1 MTVVLGVSASL
12 RNARFGRGSL
22 ELCED
27 IARIGDRDGLVA
39 YLREQTKLR
48 ADSFFRAGRQ
58 EDLPFDEIYKNLR
71 REKHPLGLSN
81 SEAALVA
88 GLWGAHQEGAEIR
101 HLGLARHFP
110 ADGSVRERDNL
121 RTAVLEAEAIL
132 LSGPVY
138 FGDRGS
144 LAQEFME
151 FLREDSDVA
160 AHVHNRVY
168 AGITVGAKR
177 NGGQETTLIYQL
189 VDATNLNML
198 GVGNDSE
205 TTAQYGGTAVAGDV
219 GTLAEDAYGIKT
231 SISTGSRIA
240 RIADKV
246 SLGRSTAGEPEKTTI
261 GVLLLQDAGNH
272 RGREMVIKA
281 CNEIADRAP
290 YADFRLI
297 DCTEDEI
304 YRCIACDV
312 CPIDIGARKDYRC
325 IITSKNDFFRN
336 SHNDLVGIDAL
347 ILAAYSPVNRSEVH
361 SVYQRFIERTRY
373 IRRDNYTLGDLIA
386 APLVISEIN
395 SNQNL
400 HIRMMTSLIRHHT
413 VMHHPLIGMEYEG
426 KVLNWDNLI
435 EQGVSFVDNAE
446 NLMRA
451 NILRT
456 SQSEES
462 ERRYNPV
469 GYVIS
474 AEKQRVDIQTGRQDE
489 VARVRK
495 DEAIVNLD
503 RKRAANDAS

>member
-12 RNARFGRGSL
+12 RNARFGRGSV

-27 IARIGDRDGLVA
+27 IAKITDQDGMVA
-39 YLREQTKLR
+39 YLAQQTKLR
-48 ADSFFRAGRQ
+48 ADSFIRAGRQ
-58 EDLPFDEIYKNLR
+58 YKLPFDEIYKNLR

-88 GLWGAHQEGAEIR
+88 GLWGAHREGADIR

-110 ADGSVRERDNL
+110 ADGTVRDKDDL
-121 RTAVLEAEAIL
+121 RAAILEADAIL

-151 FLREDSDVA
+151 FLREDPEVA
-160 AHVHNRVY
+160 AHIRNRVY
-168 AGITVGAKR
+168 AGIAVGAKR

-219 GTLAEDAYGIKT
+219 GTLADDAYGIKT
-231 SISTGSRIA
+231 SVGAGSRIA
-240 RIADKV
+240 RIADKMA
-246 SLGRSTAGEPEKTTI
+246 LGRGTANEPQKTTI
-261 GVLLLQDAGNH
+261 GVLLLQDAGDH
-272 RGREMVIKA
+272 RGREMVIRA
-281 CNEIADRAP
+281 CNEIAARSP

-336 SHNDLVGIDAL
+336 SHDDLVDIDAL
-347 ILAAYSPVNRSEVH
+347 LLAAYSPVNRSAVH

-373 IRRDNYTLGDLIA
+373 IRRDDYTLGDLIA

-413 VMHHPLIGMEYEG
+413 VIHHPLIGIEYEG
-426 KVLNWDNLI
+426 KVLNWDNMI
-435 EQGVSFVDNAE
+435 EQGVSFVGNAE
-446 NLMRA
+446 KLMRA
-451 NILRT
+451 NALRVAKG
-456 SQSEES
+456 EES

-474 AEKQRVDIQTGRQDE
+474 AEKQRADIETGRQEE
-489 VARVRK
+489 VTRARK
-495 DEAIVNLD
+495 DEAIVNFD
-503 RKRAANDAS
+503 RKRAVNDIS

>member
-1 MTVVLGVSASL
+1 MTIVLGVSASL
-12 RNARFGRGSL
+12 RNARFGRSSI

-27 IARIGDRDGLVA
+27 IDRIADRDALVD
-39 YLREQTKLR
+39 YLQQQTKMR
-48 ADSFFRAGRQ
+48 ADAFIKAGRA
-58 EDLPFDEIYKNLR
+58 EKLPFDEIYKNLR

-88 GLWGAHQEGAEIR
+88 GLWGARQEGAEIR

-110 ADGSVRERDNL
+110 ADGTVRDKDDL
-121 RTAVLEAEAIL
+121 RNAVLEADAIL

-144 LAQEFME
+144 LAQEFIE
-151 FLREDSDVA
+151 FLREDPEVA
-160 AHVHNRVY
+160 EHVRNRIY
-168 AGITVGAKR
+168 AGIAVGAKR

-219 GTLAEDAYGIKT
+219 GTLADDAYGIKT
-231 SISTGSRIA
+231 SVGAGSRVA
-240 RIADKV
+240 RIASKMKSGGQV
-246 SLGRSTAGEPEKTTI
+246 ATERQKTRI
-261 GVLLLQDAGNH
+261 GVLLLQDTADH
-272 RGREMVIKA
+272 RGREMMAQACREISEKA
-281 CNEIADRAP
+281 P
-290 YADFRLI
+290 WADFRLV
-297 DCTEDEI
+297 DCTEEEI

-336 SHNDLVGIDAL
+336 SHNDVVGVDAVL
-347 ILAAYSPVNRSEVH
+347 LAAYSPVNRSDVH
-361 SVYQRFIERTRY
+361 SVYQRFLERTRY
-373 IRRDNYTLGDLIA
+373 IRRDDYTLGDLMA
-386 APLVISEIN
+386 APMVISEIN

-426 KVLNWDNLI
+426 KVLNWDNLVS
-435 EQGVSFVDNAE
+435 QGVSFAENAE
-446 NLMRA
+446 KLMRA
-451 NILRT
+451 NLLRT
-456 SQSEES
+456 STGEEDK
-462 ERRYNPV
+462 RRYNPV

-474 AEKQRVDIQTGRQDE
+474 AEKQKSDIETGRLKE
-489 VARVRK
+489 VDQVRK
-495 DEAIVNLD
+495 DEALD
-503 RKRAANDAS
+503 RLNRKHAANAGD